1 MAKSIKNPH
10 DLFFREAWERKDEV
24 CSFLENN
31 LPVEILDCL
40 NLDTLKVEKDTFVDS
55 KLKAHYSDILYSL
68 MTKDGKPIKLYL
80 LFEHKSYLDDDTL
93 FQLLR
98 YKIRILETERKQDPI
113 KKPLIPILSFI
124 LYHGKSGWK
133 FKKKFGD
140 LFNAPEALKPY
151 LLTFEQQLSVSHQ
164 TH

>member
-24 CSFLENN
+24 CSFLENH

-80 LFEHKSYLDDDTL
+80 LFEHKSYMDDDTL

-113 KKPLIPILSFI
+113 KKPLTPILSFI

-133 FKKKFGD
+133 LKKKFGD